1 MSWRLKVIS
10 KFMPIQ
16 KNLSTRSKPY
26 STDVGKLNIQID
38 EKVLHSEQILI
49 LVQQHWDTII

>member
-38 EKVLHSEQILI
+38 EKVLHS
-49 LVQQHWDTII
+49 